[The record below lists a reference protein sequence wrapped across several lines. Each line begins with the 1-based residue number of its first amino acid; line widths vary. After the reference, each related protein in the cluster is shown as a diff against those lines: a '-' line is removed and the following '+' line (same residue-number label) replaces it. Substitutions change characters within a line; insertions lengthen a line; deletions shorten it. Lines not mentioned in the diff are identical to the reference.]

1 MLDSILNTAT
11 STGTISVVAVVGAV
25 VAGLLTGLFISWLYI
40 YTNRHSYSQSLAW
53 TLVFMPAVIGP
64 IITLVGS
71 NIAAAFSLAGIFTI
85 IRFRSAPGSARDI
98 LLILFC
104 VGAGLAYGLGLYLYG
119 IVFTVM
125 MGIAQLIL
133 HTTKYGEGKNRQLQV
148 KITAP
153 DSSNSEEIFAKV
165 LGDHTS
171 SFELSRIGTRDLGSV
186 YELVYDIEL
195 SDSSNRKA
203 LIDELR
209 CHNSNMN
216 ITIADRAT
224 ASMF

>member
-1 MLDSILNTAT
+1 MLDSIINAAT
-11 STGTISVVAVVGAV
+11 SSQAVVGSGAMAV
-25 VAGLLTGLFISWLYI
+25 GAGLLTGLLISWLYI
-40 YTNRHSYSQSLAW
+40 RTNRHNYSQSLAW

-64 IITLVGS
+64 IIALVGS

-119 IVFTVM
+119 VMFTLLM
-125 MGIAQLIL
+125 ATAQLIL
-133 HTTKYGEGKNRQLQV
+133 HATNYGQGKDSQLQL
-148 KITAP
+148 KIVAP
-153 DSSNSEEIFAKV
+153 ESSNNEEIFADV
-165 LGDHTS
+165 LKKYTA

-195 SDSSNRKA
+195 PKDGRRKD

-209 CHNSNMN
+209 RHNSNMN
-216 ITIADRAT
+216 ITIANRAT
-224 ASMF
+224 TSMF

>member
-1 MLDSILNTAT
+1 MLDSILGTAMT
-11 STGTISVVAVVGAV
+11 SGDATVMTGVIAVVI
-25 VAGLLTGLFISWLYI
+25 GLLSGLLISWLYI
-40 YTNRHSYSQSLAW
+40 FTNRHSYSQSLAW

-98 LLILFC
+98 LLILFT
-104 VGAGLAYGLGLYLYG
+104 VGAGLAYGVGLYTYG
-119 IVFTVM
+119 IVFTLLMAAV
-125 MGIAQLIL
+125 QLVL
-133 HTTKYGEGKNRQLQV
+133 HFTHFGQGKNSQLQLKV
-148 KITAP
+148 VAP
-153 DSSNSEEIFAKV
+153 ESSNNEEAFANV
-165 LGDHTS
+165 LGKHTA
-171 SFELSRIGTRDLGSV
+171 SFQMNRIGTRDLGSV

-195 SDSSNRKA
+195 PRGGERKE

-209 CHNSNMN
+209 RHNSNMN
-216 ITIADRAT
+216 ITISNRAT

>member
-1 MLDSILNTAT
+1 MLDSVLTAT
-11 STGTISVVAVVGAV
+11 TNETAAVSSGVVAVVI
-25 VAGLLTGLFISWLYI
+25 GLLSGLLMSWLYMH
-40 YTNRHSYSQSLAW
+40 TNRHSYSQSLAW

-64 IITLVGS
+64 IIALVGS

-119 IVFTVM
+119 IVFTLLMAAV
-125 MGIAQLIL
+125 QLTL
-133 HTTKYGEGKNRQLQV
+133 HMTRYGQGRYRQLQI

-153 DSSNSEEIFAKV
+153 ESSNNEDVFAEV
-165 LGDHTS
+165 LARHTS
-171 SFELSRIGTRDLGSV
+171 SFELNRIGTRDLGSV

-195 SDSSNRKA
+195 PKDSQRKV

-209 CHNSNMN
+209 RHNSNMN
-216 ITIADRAT
+216 IIISNRAT
-224 ASMF
+224 TSMF

>member
-1 MLDSILNTAT
+1 MLDSIINSTA
-11 STGTISVVAVVGAV
+11 SSQAAIGSCILAVA
-25 VAGLLTGLFISWLYI
+25 AGLLSGLLISRLYI

-64 IITLVGS
+64 VIALVGS

-119 IVFTVM
+119 AVFTIIM
-125 MGIAQLIL
+125 AAAQLVL
-133 HTTKYGEGKNRQLQV
+133 FASKYGQSKNSQLQLKV
-148 KITAP
+148 VAP
-153 DSSNSEEIFAKV
+153 ESSNNEEVFAGILKK
-165 LGDHTS
+165 HTS
-171 SFELSRIGTRDLGSV
+171 SFALNRIGTRDLGSV
-186 YELVYDIEL
+186 YELVYDVEL
-195 SDSSNRKA
+195 PKDSVRKT

-209 CHNSNMN
+209 RHNSNMN
-216 ITIADRAT
+216 ITISDRAT
-224 ASMF
+224 TTMF

>member
-1 MLDSILNTAT
+1 MLDSLLNTAT
-11 STGTISVVAVVGAV
+11 NESATISSGVVAVI
-25 VAGLLTGLFISWLYI
+25 AGLLSGLLVSWLYMR
-40 YTNRHSYSQSLAW
+40 TNRHSYSQSLAW

-64 IITLVGS
+64 IIALVGS

-119 IVFTVM
+119 IVFTLLM
-125 MGIAQLIL
+125 AAAQLTL
-133 HTTKYGEGKNRQLQV
+133 YASRYGQGKYSQLQI

-153 DSSNSEEIFAKV
+153 ESSNNEEIFSEV
-165 LGDHTS
+165 LGKHAS
-171 SFELSRIGTRDLGSV
+171 SFSLNRIGTRDLGSV

-195 SDSSNRKA
+195 PKNIERKA

-209 CHNSNMN
+209 RHNSNMN
-216 ITIADRAT
+216 IIISNRAT
-224 ASMF
+224 TSMF

>member
-1 MLDSILNTAT
+1 MLDSLFTT
-11 STGTISVVAVVGAV
+11 STSSETVLGSGIMAI
-25 VAGLLTGLFISWLYI
+25 VAGLVTGLVISWLYI
-40 YTNRHSYSQSLAW
+40 RTNRHSYSQSLAW

-64 IITLVGS
+64 IIALVGS

-98 LLILFC
+98 LLILFS

-119 IVFTVM
+119 AIFAILMVA
-125 MGIAQLIL
+125 AQLIL
-133 HTTKYGEGKNRQLQV
+133 YATNYGQGKNSQLQL
-148 KITAP
+148 KIVAP
-153 DSSNSEEIFAKV
+153 ESSNNEETFASV
-165 LGDHTS
+165 LGKHTA
-171 SFELSRIGTRDLGSV
+171 SFALNRIGTRDLGSV

-195 SDSSNRKA
+195 PKNGERKE

-209 CHNSNMN
+209 RHNSNMN
-216 ITIADRAT
+216 ITISNRAS

>member
-1 MLDSILNTAT
+1 MLESLFTTMSAETA
-11 STGTISVVAVVGAV
+11 AVGSGMMAV
-25 VAGLLTGLFISWLYI
+25 IAGLLSGLLVSWLYI
-40 YTNRHSYSQSLAW
+40 RTNRHSYSQSLAW

-64 IITLVGS
+64 IIALVGS

-104 VGAGLAYGLGLYLYG
+104 VGAGLAYGLGLYVYG
-119 IVFTVM
+119 AVFTLLMALV
-125 MGIAQLIL
+125 QLAL
-133 HTTKYGEGKNRQLQV
+133 HATRYGQGKNSQLQL

-153 DSSNSEEIFAKV
+153 ESSNNEEVFHGV
-165 LGDHTS
+165 LKQYTS
-171 SFELSRIGTRDLGSV
+171 SFELNRIGTRDLGSV

-195 SDSSNRKA
+195 PHGTERKV

-209 CHNSNMN
+209 RYNSNMN
-216 ITIADRAT
+216 IVILNRAT
-224 ASMF
+224 TSMF